1 MKKVAIAVVSI
12 DWRYKELAIKNIYK
26 YTEKQLDM
34 AKKVED

>member
-1 MKKVAIAVVSI
+1 MKKVAIALAAI
-12 DWRYKELAIKNIYK
+12 DWRYKELAIKNVYK